1 MTAAPAVGRPR
12 FKRSA
17 ASSPA
22 RLERPTDALSTLPFR
37 RPAMTPTPVL
47 NRALE
52 RLHGSIAREVPF
64 AHKSTPRGAVCATQ
78 AHVRAPPHSGATCRV
93 PSSLVDGAPALPT
106 FNASEP
112 SAVMSAVADQSAAF
126 RAGCSSFQI
135 RSNRTR
141 AAAALIIPP
150 PSQIM
155 KPPISWS
162 STAETD
168 GNNRPQRL

>member
-78 AHVRAPPHSGATCRV
+78 AHVRAPRHSGATSRV
-93 PSSLVDGAPALPT
+93 PSSLVDGVPALPT

-112 SAVMSAVADQSAAF
+112 SAVIKRRRRSI
-126 RAGCSSFQI
+126 GSFQ
-135 RSNRTR
+135 
-141 AAAALIIPP
+141 
-150 PSQIM
+150 
-155 KPPISWS
+155 SWLLVLPDPFKQDQGGCCTHHP
-162 STAETD
+162 TAQP
-168 GNNRPQRL
+168 NNEATNLLVEYS